1 MAMMDITDK
10 DLLILDWLRNGG
22 EPFSKTYK
30 DSKVAFYKTIHETNL
45 VSKEIGERIWDYTVD
60 MHMVEFIH
68 RYEKRFVVTP
78 DENGCF
84 LTGDLGTD
92 KEISQFEND
101 FLKYLEYAVWLCVLT
116 AEALSPDLNPLPIDE
131 QIELFDRMSK
141 RLDRIDQVSP
151 EAYKTLINFYK
162 AFPEEKTQKELENI
176 LAYEGRMLRYRNLN
190 KQSDIVL
197 EEFHKMFKP
206 EIDKMVGNWKKNISQ
221 RYGRNIDT
229 SEKKLSA
236 AIYDVLHKV
245 LFGYDPFT
253 GDIENY
259 FNAYATKEKI
269 GYAKKEANDRL
280 KLTEVPKSNDKKWED
295 LSPEE
300 KEEKGRGYF
309 QFGENHE
316 GKILLETET
325 RGKNEEGDI
334 TIFDQIGT
342 ETINPALAMKVKKE
356 YDNLPEDE
364 RKIIEYRSVEGLE
377 FEKIADIMGIKADNS
392 RQIYHRTMK
401 KLLKVFSETSV
412 FFEKEAF

>member
-1 MAMMDITDK
+1 MEHK
-10 DLLILDWLRNGG
+10 RN
-22 EPFSKTYK
+22 
-30 DSKVAFYKTIHETNL
+30 
-45 VSKEIGERIWDYTVD
+45 R
-60 MHMVEFIH
+60 
-68 RYEKRFVVTP
+68 
-78 DENGCF
+78 
-84 LTGDLGTD
+84 
-92 KEISQFEND
+92 
-101 FLKYLEYAVWLCVLT
+101 
-116 AEALSPDLNPLPIDE
+116 
-131 QIELFDRMSK
+131 K
-141 RLDRIDQVSP
+141 RLAS
-151 EAYKTLINFYK
+151 L
-162 AFPEEKTQKELENI
+162 
-176 LAYEGRMLRYRNLN
+176 
-190 KQSDIVL
+190 
-197 EEFHKMFKP
+197 
-206 EIDKMVGNWKKNISQ
+206 
-221 RYGRNIDT
+221 
-229 SEKKLSA
+229 
-236 AIYDVLHKV
+236 
-245 LFGYDPFT
+245 DPFT

-334 TIFDQIGT
+334 TIFDLIGT

-377 FEKIADIMGIKADNS
+377 FKKIADIMGIKADNS